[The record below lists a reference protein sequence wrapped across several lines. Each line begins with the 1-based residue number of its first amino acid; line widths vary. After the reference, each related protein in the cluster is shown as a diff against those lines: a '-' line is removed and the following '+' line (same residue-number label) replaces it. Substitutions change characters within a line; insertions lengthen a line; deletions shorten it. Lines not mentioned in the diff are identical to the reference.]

1 MPSPNKLN
9 VVRKISDKNLNLFV
23 SGTLSNKPDNV
34 VGIASTTVSSGDI
47 CLVGSKSL
55 RTNTIGASVAIQA
68 YGSQPGGGASGRH
81 DSGEGH
87 AETFYPGGT
96 GNGGG
101 NFLISCLSNFDVGN
115 GCWGVS
121 AASTATTLKN
131 QNSNSNWF
139 LLASSPPSATSAHIN
154 GPHAPHTHHHGSPG
168 SNAPGVLS
176 PLACTYAARGN
187 AGTCD
192 DIFTSFTCTAGN
204 LVGSGNCSGYTL
216 SPSNDKLVPA
226 ACICGG
232 RGATSCPGWVHVSV
246 NSTSSR

>member
-9 VVRKISDKNLNLFV
+9 VVRKISDKNLDLFV
-23 SGTLSNKPDNV
+23 SGTLSNKPVNV

-47 CLVGSKSL
+47 CLVGSRSL
-55 RTNTIGASVAIQA
+55 RTNRFGASVAIQA
-68 YGSQPGGGASGRH
+68 CGSTPGGGASGRH
-81 DSGEGH
+81 DRGSGH

-101 NFLISCLSNFDVGN
+101 NFLISTLSNFSVGD

-121 AASTATTLKN
+121 VASTSTKLTS

-139 LLASSPPSATSAHIN
+139 LLASSPPSATGAHLD

-168 SNAPGVLS
+168 ANASGVLS
-176 PLACTYAARGN
+176 PLACTYTARGS

-204 LVGSGNCSGYTL
+204 LVGSGNCSGHTL
-216 SPSNDKLVPA
+216 SPCNNNLAPA
-226 ACICGG
+226 ACACGG
-232 RGATSCPGWVHVSV
+232 KGATTCSGWVHVNV
-246 NSTSSR
+246 ASTSSK

>member
-23 SGTLSNKPDNV
+23 SGTLSNKPVNV

-47 CLVGSKSL
+47 CLIGSRSL
-55 RTNTIGASVAIQA
+55 RTNSFQANVAIQA
-68 YGSQPGGGASGRH
+68 CGSVPGGGASGRH
-81 DSGEGH
+81 DSGSGH
-87 AETFYPGGT
+87 SETFYPGGT

-101 NFLISCLSNFDVGN
+101 NFLISCLSNFNVGN

-121 AASTATTLKN
+121 VASTSTKLTSA
-131 QNSNSNWF
+131 NSNSNWF
-139 LLASSPPSATSAHIN
+139 LLASSPPSGTGAHIN

-176 PLACTYAARGN
+176 PLACTYTARGC

-192 DIFTSFTCTAGN
+192 NIFTSFTCTAGN
-204 LVGSGNCSGYTL
+204 LVGSGNCSGHTL
-216 SPSNDKLVPA
+216 SPCNNNLAPA
-226 ACICGG
+226 ACVCGG
-232 RGATSCPGWVHVSV
+232 KGATTCPGWVHVNV
-246 NSTSSR
+246 ASTSSK